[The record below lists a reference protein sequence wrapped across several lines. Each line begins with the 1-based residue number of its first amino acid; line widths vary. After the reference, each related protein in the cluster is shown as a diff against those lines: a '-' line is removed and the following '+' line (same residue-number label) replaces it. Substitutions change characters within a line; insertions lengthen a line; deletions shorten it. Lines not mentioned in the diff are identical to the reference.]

1 MRDKRE
7 VNERDRAIA
16 YRARNHGY
24 QGLGTPMLGVRP
36 FYFDRTLGMTNK
48 THDGMLAKSEC
59 HRKSATLRLKVSGP
73 CLYALSLSL
82 RLINQNSN
90 TLSIWQRQSG

>member
-16 YRARNHGY
+16 YRARNRGY

-36 FYFDRTLGMTNK
+36 FY
-48 THDGMLAKSEC
+48 
-59 HRKSATLRLKVSGP
+59 
-73 CLYALSLSL
+73 
-82 RLINQNSN
+82 LIEP
-90 TLSIWQRQSG
+90 WG

>member
-48 THDGMLAKSEC
+48 THDGMLAKVNV
-59 HRKSATLRLKVSGP
+59 TGKVPP
-73 CLYALSLSL
+73 CVSKFPAHVCMP
-82 RLINQNSN
+82 
-90 TLSIWQRQSG
+90 